1 MSYVDFSNDCAR
13 LAKAAEVLADIVQ
26 QHTDFQDRTEFLR
39 QIEEI
44 KSLIGDVNSLAGA
57 LLPIRI

>member
-1 MSYVDFSNDCAR
+1 